1 MSKKWIYKT
10 NVIITGASSG
20 IGKELVKTFI
30 TKFDCRVIGVSR
42 NEERAKKFAEELNS
56 SAYSYYCFDV
66 GVESNWVDFASYL
79 ENVGF
84 VPDVIINNAGVLP
97 TFRSF
102 LNSSLDTI
110 KETFQVDFWSAIY
123 SVKYLDGLLAKST
136 KPAIIN
142 VSSSSALA
150 SLVGTTSYT
159 SAKTALRAFT
169 ECYSEEQKGKRYV
182 AVVCP
187 GFTKT
192 NIFKEQKQSI
202 EDGIVGKISTP
213 VAKMAKKIVRG
224 IQKKKRRMVFGK
236 DARIMNMMYKIF
248 PKKST
253 SLFAYVMKKSKLE
266 LFREI
271 FDENVGN

>member
-30 TKFDCRVIGVSR
+30 TKFNCKVLGVSR
-42 NEERAKKFAEELNS
+42 NEERAKKFADELNS
-56 SAYSYYCFDV
+56 PAYSYYCFDV
-66 GVESNWVDFASYL
+66 GVESNWVDFANHL
-79 ENVGF
+79 KDADF
-84 VPDVIINNAGVLP
+84 APDIIINNAGVLP

-102 LNSSLDTI
+102 SNTDLDTV
-110 KETFQVDFWSAIY
+110 KETFQIDFWSAIY
-123 SVKYLDGLLAKST
+123 SVKYLDGLLNKSK

-169 ECYSEEQKGKRYV
+169 ECYSEEQRGKRYV

-192 NIFKEQKQSI
+192 DIFKSQKQSI

-213 VAKMAKKIVRG
+213 VTKMTKKIVRG
-224 IQKKKRRMVFGK
+224 IQKKKKRMVLGK
-236 DARIMNMMYKIF
+236 DARIMNFLYKIC

-253 SLFAYVMKKSKLE
+253 SLFAYVMKKSGLE
-266 LFREI
+266 LFKEI
-271 FDENVGN
+271 FNENDL